1 MQFSKVE
8 APSCRYG
15 FNLLPQLNWPGLA
28 WLAVLV
34 GRACLPRHFFP
45 SVLRAATAEPFDPLY
60 DARRSFHHP

>member
-15 FNLLPQLNWPGLA
+15 FNLLPQLNWLGLA
-28 WLAVLV
+28 GSAA
-34 GRACLPRHFFP
+34 GGSCLPRHIFP
-45 SVLRAATAEPFDPLY
+45 LVLRAATAEPFDPLY